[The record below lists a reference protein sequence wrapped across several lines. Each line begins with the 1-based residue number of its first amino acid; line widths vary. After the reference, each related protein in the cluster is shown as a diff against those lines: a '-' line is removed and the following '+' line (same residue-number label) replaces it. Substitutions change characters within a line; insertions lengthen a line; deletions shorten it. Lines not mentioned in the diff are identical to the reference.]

1 MKAEFI
7 TSAKEPKGYPPT
19 EFPEIAFAGRSNV
32 GKSSMINTLLGT
44 KKLVKVG
51 KTPGK
56 TRLVNFFLVAD
67 KTMLVDL
74 PGYGFAKVSKAEKA
88 QWGETIENYFT
99 ERKQLTAC
107 ILIMD
112 IRRDPSDDDLGMIYW
127 LDHYNVRKVIAL
139 TKCDKLSNN
148 QQASRLAKISKQ
160 LNLSK
165 DNFLRFSSLTRNG
178 KEEMWAKIDELTS
191 D

>member
-1 MKAEFI
+1 MKTEFV
-7 TSAKEPKGYPPT
+7 TSAKEPKGYPET

-56 TRLVNFFLVAD
+56 TRLVNFFLVDD

-74 PGYGFAKVSKAEKA
+74 PGYGFAKVSKTEKA

-99 ERKQLTAC
+99 ERTQLSAC
-107 ILIMD
+107 VLILD
-112 IRRDPSDDDLGMIYW
+112 IRRDPNEDDLGMIYW
-127 LDHYNVRKVIAL
+127 LDHYNVRKIIAL
-139 TKCDKLSNN
+139 TKSDKLSNN

-160 LNLSK
+160 LNIPKEDFIL
-165 DNFLRFSSLTRNG
+165 FSSLSRKG
-178 KEEMWAKIDELTS
+178 KDEVWQKIEEITS
-191 D
+191 

>member
-1 MKAEFI
+1 MKTEFI
-7 TSAKEPKGYPPT
+7 TSAKEPKGYPET
-19 EFPEIAFAGRSNV
+19 QFPEIAFAGRSNV

-56 TRLVNFFLVAD
+56 TRLVNFFLVDD
-67 KTMLVDL
+67 KLMLVDL

-99 ERKQLTAC
+99 ERAQLTAC
-107 ILIMD
+107 VLILD
-112 IRRDPSDDDLGMIYW
+112 IRRDPNDDDLDMLYW
-127 LDHYNVRKVIAL
+127 LDHYNVKKIIAL

-148 QQASRLAKISKQ
+148 QQASRLAKIGKQ
-160 LNLSK
+160 LNMGRESFVL
-165 DNFLRFSSLTRNG
+165 FSSLTRKG
-178 KEEMWAKIDELTS
+178 KDEIWRKFEEITA
-191 D
+191 

>member
-1 MKAEFI
+1 MKAEFL
-7 TSAKEPKGYPPT
+7 TSAKEPKGYPET
-19 EFPEIAFAGRSNV
+19 DLPEIAFAGRSNV

-56 TRLVNFFLVAD
+56 TRLVNFFTVD
-67 KTMLVDL
+67 DRIMLVDL

-99 ERKQLTAC
+99 EREQLTAC
-107 ILIMD
+107 VLILD
-112 IRRDPSDDDLGMIYW
+112 IRRDPNDDDLSMLFW
-127 LDHYNVRKVIAL
+127 FQHYNVRPIIAL

-148 QQASRLAKISKQ
+148 QQISRLAKISKQ
-160 LNLSK
+160 LNIAREDIIL
-165 DNFLRFSSLTRNG
+165 FSSLTRKG
-178 KEEMWAKIDELTS
+178 KEDVWNKIQELTS
-191 D
+191 

>member
-7 TSAKEPKGYPPT
+7 TSAKEPKGYPET
-19 EFPEIAFAGRSNV
+19 DFPEIAFAGRSNV

-107 ILIMD
+107 ILILD
-112 IRRDPSDDDLGMIYW
+112 IRRDPSEDDLGMIFW
-127 LDHYNVRKVIAL
+127 LDHYGVQKIIAL

-160 LNLSK
+160 LGLPREC
-165 DNFLRFSSLTRNG
+165 FLLFSSLTRKG
-178 KEEMWAKIDELTS
+178 KEDVWNKIDELTS
-191 D
+191 

>member
-1 MKAEFI
+1 MKAEFV

-19 EFPEIAFAGRSNV
+19 EYPEIAFAGRSNV

-56 TRLVNFFLVAD
+56 TRLVNFFLVKD
-67 KTMLVDL
+67 EVMFVDL
-74 PGYGFAKVSKAEKA
+74 PGYGFAKVSKEEKK
-88 QWGETIENYFT
+88 QWGDTIENYFT
-99 ERKQLTAC
+99 EREQLTAC
-107 ILIMD
+107 VLILD
-112 IRRDPSDDDLGMIYW
+112 IRRDPNDDDLGMLYW
-127 LDHYNVRKVIAL
+127 LQHYNVKALIAL

-160 LNLSK
+160 LNIPK
-165 DNFLRFSSLTRNG
+165 DDFILFSSLSKKG
-178 KEEMWAKIDELTS
+178 KDVVWEKVEELIH
-191 D
+191 

>member
-7 TSAKEPKGYPPT
+7 TSAKEPKGYPET

-56 TRLVNFFLVAD
+56 TRLVNFFLVSD
-67 KTMLVDL
+67 RIMLVDL

-99 ERKQLTAC
+99 ERTQLSAC
-107 ILIMD
+107 VLILD
-112 IRRDPSDDDLGMIYW
+112 IRRDPNEDDLGMLYW
-127 LDHYNVRKVIAL
+127 LQHYNVKALIAL

-148 QQASRLAKISKQ
+148 QQISRLAKISKQ
-160 LNLSK
+160 LNMPRE
-165 DNFLRFSSLTRNG
+165 DFLIFSSLSKKG
-178 KEEMWAKIDELTS
+178 KEDVWEKIEEITS
-191 D
+191 

>member
-19 EFPEIAFAGRSNV
+19 EYPEIAFAGRSNV

-56 TRLVNFFLVAD
+56 TRLVNFFLVND
-67 KTMLVDL
+67 EVMLVDL
-74 PGYGFAKVSKAEKA
+74 PGYGFAKVSKEEKK

-99 ERKQLTAC
+99 EREQLTAC
-107 ILIMD
+107 VLILD
-112 IRRDPSDDDLGMIYW
+112 IRRDPNEDDLGMLYW
-127 LDHYNVRKVIAL
+127 LQHYNVTALIAL

-160 LNLSK
+160 LNISK
-165 DNFLRFSSLTRNG
+165 ENFILFSSLTRKG
-178 KEEMWAKIDELTS
+178 KEDVWDKIEELTH
-191 D
+191 

>member
-1 MKAEFI
+1 MRAEFL
-7 TSAKEPKGYPPT
+7 TSAKEPKGYPET
-19 EFPEIAFAGRSNV
+19 ELPEVAFAGRSNV

-56 TRLVNFFLVAD
+56 TRLVNFFTVDDRL
-67 KTMLVDL
+67 MLVDL

-99 ERKQLTAC
+99 ERTQLSAC
-107 ILIMD
+107 VLILD
-112 IRRDPSDDDLGMIYW
+112 IRRDPNDDDLSMLYW
-127 LDHYNVRKVIAL
+127 LSHYRVKKIIAL

-160 LNLSK
+160 LNLPRE
-165 DNFLRFSSLTRNG
+165 DFVLFSSLTRKG
-178 KEEMWAKIDELTS
+178 KDAVWEKIEDITA
-191 D
+191 